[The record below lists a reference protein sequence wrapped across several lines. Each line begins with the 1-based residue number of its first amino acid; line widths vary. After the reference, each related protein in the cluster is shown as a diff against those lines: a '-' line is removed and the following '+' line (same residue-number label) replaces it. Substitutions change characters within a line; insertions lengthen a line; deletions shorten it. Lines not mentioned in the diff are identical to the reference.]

1 MPEPVSLPGRDAD
14 GLMMLPAAAMRHWQ
28 RVFPGCE
35 RELSRLRRWLS
46 SLLPDC
52 PERDEVLSIA
62 TELAT
67 NALEHT
73 ASGAPGG
80 TFAVEVTWHRSVML
94 VAVADGG
101 SPGEPRVIED
111 LDGERGRGLLLVRG
125 LSARTGW
132 TGDERGRV
140 VWAQIAWPDDARTVP
155 GGSRGFC
162 RAAVSD
168 GRAALPG
175 RFSVGQVLE
184 LPIGFAQSAGK
195 LRAGTWCG

>member
-1 MPEPVSLPGRDAD
+1 MPEPASLPGRDAD
-14 GLMMLPAAAMRHWQ
+14 RVMMLSAAAMPHWQ
-28 RVFPGCE
+28 RVFPGSG

-52 PERDEVLSIA
+52 PERDEVLSVA
-62 TELAT
+62 TELAA

-80 TFAVEVTWHRSVML
+80 TFAVEVTWHQPVML

-132 TGDERGRV
+132 TGDERG
-140 VWAQIAWPDDARTVP
+140 
-155 GGSRGFC
+155 
-162 RAAVSD
+162 
-168 GRAALPG
+168 PG
-175 RFSVGQVLE
+175 RLGADCL
-184 LPIGFAQSAGK
+184 A
-195 LRAGTWCG
+195 